1 MCIKYFKLEVLLKFI
16 WVSCFLNVLTL
27 FLVQN
32 DLPGSKETMQFVE
45 GSSSCLWYE
54 TLSHSFQYFN
64 WKISLHNCSFRSC
77 WCWLS
82 LPDESFIFFS
92 LNQKFSLHMKKNYS
106 VSNVVCIYL
115 WNTEHNI
122 FLLECYSAILRSWN
136 MLLEKQGL
144 NRQQEKK

>member
-1 MCIKYFKLEVLLKFI
+1 MCTKYFKLEVLLKLI
-16 WVSCFLNVLTL
+16 WASCFLNVLTL

-32 DLPGSKETMQFVE
+32 DLPGSKETLQFVE
-45 GSSSCLWYE
+45 GSSSCLWYK

-64 WKISLHNCSFRSC
+64 WKISLHYCSFRSC

-82 LPDESFIFFS
+82 LPDENFFFFFKS
-92 LNQKFSLHMKKNYS
+92 EGFFAYEKNYS
-106 VSNVVCIYL
+106 VSNVGYIYL
-115 WNTEHNI
+115 WSTEHNI